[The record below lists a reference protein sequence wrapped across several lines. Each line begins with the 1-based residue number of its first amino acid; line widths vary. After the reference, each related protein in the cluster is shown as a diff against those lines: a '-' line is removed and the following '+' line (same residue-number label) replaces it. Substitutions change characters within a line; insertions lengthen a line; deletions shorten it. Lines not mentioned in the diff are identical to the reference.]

1 MAVARHRGARSTRRS
16 VASGSSSRG
25 RRGNRQSGSHAAPRR
40 AAPARPRLVA
50 VRQLA
55 LAVGQ
60 QAPPRPV
67 AAAVLVAV
75 ILAGHLAVVGD
86 ADRVVVVVLP
96 AVVALRR
103 RHRRACER
111 DLTCMK
117 KPRSSPEGHRPSV
130 EARAH
135 RQRRRGAPGG
145 HGTGRPSS
153 KPPLAETRQGGVLE
167 ERSG

>member
-1 MAVARHRGARSTRRS
+1 M
-16 VASGSSSRG
+16 
-25 RRGNRQSGSHAAPRR
+25 PRR
-40 AAPARPRLVA
+40 ARPRLVA

-75 ILAGHLAVVGD
+75 ILAGHPAVVGD

-111 DLTCMK
+111 KRSHMHE
-117 KPRSSPEGHRPSV
+117 KPELIV
-130 EARAH
+130 
-135 RQRRRGAPGG
+135 
-145 HGTGRPSS
+145 T
-153 KPPLAETRQGGVLE
+153 
-167 ERSG
+167 

>member
-1 MAVARHRGARSTRRS
+1 M
-16 VASGSSSRG
+16 
-25 RRGNRQSGSHAAPRR
+25 PRR
-40 AAPARPRLVA
+40 ARPRLVA

-75 ILAGHLAVVGD
+75 ILAGHPAVVGD

-117 KPRSSPEGHRPSV
+117 KPSSSPEGHRPSV